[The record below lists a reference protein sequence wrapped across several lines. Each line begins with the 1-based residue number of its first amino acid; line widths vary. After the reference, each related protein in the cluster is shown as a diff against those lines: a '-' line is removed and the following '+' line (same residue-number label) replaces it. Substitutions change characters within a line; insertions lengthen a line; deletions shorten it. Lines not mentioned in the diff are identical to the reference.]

1 MGHLAASDL
10 YDAEGLRKA
19 IGLGHKELT
28 GLVRRGLP
36 RKMRSR
42 KFVYLGKDVIQFMLG
57 DDANEDDQRT
67 GENSHDS
74 AMPS

>member
-1 MGHLAASDL
+1 MGHLIASDL

-28 GLVRRGLP
+28 ALVRRGLP

-57 DDANEDDQRT
+57 DDEDQPPLRSPGCDDP
-67 GENSHDS
+67 GF
-74 AMPS
+74 